1 MGPSS
6 FQVITRQEHSC
17 RTYGDLNQKQCQP
30 FRAAKK
36 SCSGTPSAQVDF
48 AIKSYYGTPAVFDD
62 PMLAAIAASIGPK
75 FF

>member
-1 MGPSS
+1 MPTISGS
-6 FQVITRQEHSC
+6 
-17 RTYGDLNQKQCQP
+17 
-30 FRAAKK
+30 KK

-62 PMLAAIAASIGPK
+62 PMQAAIAACIGPK